1 MTRLGARGG
10 TWPGRRAA
18 VPFVVLTVASALLS
32 ACALDEGAVAQSSG
46 QVPSIQGVGAAAGL
60 VTVDDAL
67 VVSPRQLQY
76 AAGSDAPLS
85 LVITNGA
92 INDDRLVSV
101 RTDAARAVEIIPAT
115 PGTTPPPLGCVQ
127 SPYQPAPPAEPVTRA
142 STAVTRPIPNTGTVI
157 MTPNCPH
164 LLLVGLKR
172 ELPLLGTVPI
182 QLTFA
187 NAGTVDLVLPVQT
200 SNHPLPDGVVP
211 GVDTPTDGLTTP
223 GPRG

>member
-1 MTRLGARGG
+1 
-10 TWPGRRAA
+10 
-18 VPFVVLTVASALLS
+18 
-32 ACALDEGAVAQSSG
+32 
-46 QVPSIQGVGAAAGL
+46 
-60 VTVDDAL
+60 
-67 VVSPRQLQY
+67 
-76 AAGSDAPLS
+76 
-85 LVITNGA
+85 
-92 INDDRLVSV
+92 
-101 RTDAARAVEIIPAT
+101 
-115 PGTTPPPLGCVQ
+115 
-127 SPYQPAPPAEPVTRA
+127 
-142 STAVTRPIPNTGTVI
+142 